1 MSHTLPPFTPAGFY
15 RAFSPPHESVRIQ
28 VSLEPLAAD
37 RKPEGSTGTSE
48 ARALACPNC
57 GALVK
62 EGSPACT
69 YCKAEL
75 RTVRCH
81 FCYQLN
87 AAVGSFCSGC
97 GKELGLE
104 PVPAQ
109 HGEPCRECGGKL
121 SAFHSP
127 AGSLLDCAGCGAQF
141 VDHALLVALLERREI
156 VGTAVPAVKR
166 ANPLAQGPVRY
177 RRCPTCNVLMNRKNF
192 GDESGVIVDICN
204 PHGTLFDAGE
214 LPRVMQFVASGG
226 LARAEQRK
234 RERDARRPRPAAAPQ
249 AVTGREH
256 VDDEGIGVLAEGL
269 LSLLAFVAKK
279 L

>member
-1 MSHTLPPFTPAGFY
+1 
-15 RAFSPPHESVRIQ
+15 
-28 VSLEPLAAD
+28 
-37 RKPEGSTGTSE
+37 
-48 ARALACPNC
+48 
-57 GALVK
+57 VK
-62 EGSPACT
+62 EGSPSCS

-87 AAVGSFCSGC
+87 AALGSFCSGC

-104 PVPAQ
+104 PVAAQ
-109 HGEPCRECGGKL
+109 HGEPCGECGGKL
-121 SAFHSP
+121 SLFQSP
-127 AGSLLDCAGCGAQF
+127 AGDLLDCAGCGAQF
-141 VDHALLVALLERREI
+141 VEHALLVALLEQREV
-156 VGTAVPAVKR
+156 VGTAVPSVKR

-192 GDESGVIVDICN
+192 GDESGIIVDICN

-226 LARAEQRK
+226 LARAQQRK
-234 RERDARRPRPAAAPQ
+234 REREAQKPRPAPPPPQ
-249 AVTGREH
+249 SRLGEPADKVSF
-256 VDDEGIGVLAEGL
+256 GIDLAEAVL
-269 LSLLAFVAKK
+269 ELFSIVVKK